1 MKKWFLAFSIGLL
14 IGSSIAYP
22 QAKNDSLK
30 IGFLMASTFADRW
43 QKDRDYFIK
52 KANKLGAR
60 VLFIDCYDV
69 VGNQIDGAQTLVDEK
84 VDGVVI
90 LAVDALQS
98 APAVNILKEAGIPVL
113 AYDRMILYSDL
124 DYYVT
129 YNSVDVGEMM
139 AREVLKKIQGGTIL
153 YVSGPP
159 SDYNSK
165 FIREGV
171 FNVLKDAGTAYT
183 VTSIKTEIWNPMD
196 SYMGLQ
202 NYLDNGN
209 PMPAAIITA
218 ADVLARGIIEVLD
231 ENNALGKV
239 IVTGQDAE
247 LDICKL
253 IARGSMDMTVYKPSD
268 DLVDI
273 ALETIWNAVNHK
285 EVKTNGETY
294 NKLKQV
300 PTYNLKAIEVTRE
313 NLDEAIIKDGYYTRE
328 QIYTK

>member
-1 MKKWFLAFSIGLL
+1 MYAIRS
-14 IGSSIAYP
+14 
-22 QAKNDSLK
+22 
-30 IGFLMASTFADRW
+30 
-43 QKDRDYFIK
+43 
-52 KANKLGAR
+52 
-60 VLFIDCYDV
+60 
-69 VGNQIDGAQTLVDEK
+69 
-84 VDGVVI
+84 
-90 LAVDALQS
+90 
-98 APAVNILKEAGIPVL
+98 
-113 AYDRMILYSDL
+113 
-124 DYYVT
+124 YY
-129 YNSVDVGEMM
+129 
-139 AREVLKKIQGGTIL
+139 A
-153 YVSGPP
+153 
-159 SDYNSK
+159 
-165 FIREGV
+165 
-171 FNVLKDAGTAYT
+171 
-183 VTSIKTEIWNPMD
+183 MD